1 MPIILKVDQH
11 TSRSEEVIS
20 QAAQIILSG
29 GVLAFPTETFYG
41 LAALASDRE
50 AIERVYLLKRRS
62 PDKSISILIAELVE
76 LQNWVESIPAEA
88 HHLAAR
94 FWPGPLTLVFAAA
107 RHLPTNLTAATGKV
121 GVRIS
126 SHPTAR
132 ALVQAVGVPITA
144 TSANLSGEPNCRSSA
159 EVLAQMGADLEAVL
173 DAGLTPGGKVSTIA
187 DVTIRP
193 PKILR
198 TGAITAQDVL
208 SCWEQQVGSGS
219 ANSNSADSFSSTE

>member
-11 TSRSEEVIS
+11 SSRSEGVIS

-29 GVLAFPTETFYG
+29 GILAFPTETFYG

-50 AIERVYLLKRRS
+50 AIDRVYLLKRRS
-62 PDKSISILIAELVE
+62 LDKSISILIAELVD
-76 LQNWVESIPAEA
+76 LQKWVDTIPAEV
-88 HHLAAR
+88 HHLITR

-107 RHLPTNLTAATGKV
+107 KHLPTNLTAATGKV

-126 SHPTAR
+126 SHPIAH

-144 TSANLSGEPNCRSSA
+144 TSANRSGAPSCRSSA
-159 EVLAQMGADLEAVL
+159 EVLVQMGADLEAVL
-173 DAGLTPGGKVSTIA
+173 DAGLTPGGKGSTIA

-198 TGAITAQDVL
+198 TGAIAAHDVL
-208 SCWEQQVGSGS
+208 SCWEQSAGSG
-219 ANSNSADSFSSTE
+219 